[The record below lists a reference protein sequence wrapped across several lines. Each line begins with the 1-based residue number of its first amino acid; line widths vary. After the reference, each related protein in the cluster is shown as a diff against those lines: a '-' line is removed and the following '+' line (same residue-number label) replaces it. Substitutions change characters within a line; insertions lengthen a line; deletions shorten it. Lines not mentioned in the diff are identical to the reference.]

1 FLRTFAEEFRKGRI
15 DISDEAVDCLT
26 LFSWPGNVR
35 QLANEIRRAVA
46 LTDFNGIVLPAHLS
60 PEISV
65 ISAGPEDHGQQSGS
79 AEFSIR
85 LDQPLDEATSRLERA
100 MLAHAL
106 HITGGQIDAAARLL
120 GLSRKGLYLKR
131 QRLGIRLSDL
141 GSRIS

>member
-1 FLRTFAEEFRKGRI
+1 MAE
-15 DISDEAVDCLT
+15 
-26 LFSWPGNVR
+26 
-35 QLANEIRRAVA
+35 
-46 LTDFNGIVLPAHLS
+46 FNGVVLPGDLS
-60 PEISV
+60 PEISA
-65 ISAGPEDHGQQSGS
+65 IYAGPGDHRPRAGS